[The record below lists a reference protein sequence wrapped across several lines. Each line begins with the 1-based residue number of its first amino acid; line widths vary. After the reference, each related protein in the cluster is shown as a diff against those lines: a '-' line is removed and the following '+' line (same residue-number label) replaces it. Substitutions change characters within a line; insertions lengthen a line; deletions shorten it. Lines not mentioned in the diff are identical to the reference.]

1 MSHVNKKADFA
12 LRLDLR
18 LPGQDDTTQDPEPGP
33 ADTQQEPPS
42 LEDIEVE
49 IYGPCA
55 DVAEELP
62 AYSNSSYEYPCTIF
76 FMQHSEADAPRVR
89 AWFSGDY
96 SGVTEPP
103 SAELNTNLSR
113 ALDST
118 LKGWR
123 QAAARAGLVTY
134 PLRIGAAL
142 RLADGSALPLGDPVL
157 FYNDPVAP
165 NVIVRSYTP
174 SSTNMLAYVEIR
186 ADMFVPMFAISDDA
200 DGEMIR
206 RLEALRPVSVD
217 FYATRQFPFAPDPL
231 TCTGLRGMMVGSGDN
246 AIRLRGFVFDAYEK
260 EYVQARAA
268 GDTDFRVVASVPWTG
283 GPFPEQRIPLSE
295 GAFANFDSMPEMTWK
310 ATAPEPDPEP
320 EEPEPEAPAIVRWE
334 AEVFTTDLRRAFRA
348 SMDAD
353 GTLTN
358 AVRNPD
364 GFFRL
369 TVHGHGLEC
378 GPVRCR
384 VTPWLRDKDF
394 PLGARREPIMLATGI
409 ILWDGNTDAPELTA
423 EVTAALPLFQGPPGP
438 RGRDAAAQNPTR
450 VIATHRAR
458 KGDPATNRN
467 RYLCRVAEGD
477 IGDIVVYVQEPLD
490 FDETEA
496 SDIYAE
502 VIINNGVGWNGNS
515 YIAVW
520 WDGEKW
526 RGENLSVNDIPD
538 RLPPP
543 TEDEVNNYITHFN
556 QRHPEGSSPV
566 SSFRFQFQTRVR
578 VRTQNG
584 YKRWRWSRKVRLV
597 PRLNKYVFRV
607 RRIRL
612 RAGSHDRPRH
622 RNKIASEWV
631 VFGQASKGWK
641 KL

>member
-1 MSHVNKKADFA
+1 MHVNRHADFPLQ
-12 LRLDLR
+12 LRIK
-18 LPGQDDTTQDPEPGP
+18 LPGQEDPPKDPEPPVTDDNPG
-33 ADTQQEPPS
+33 DKKT
-42 LEDIEVE
+42 EDISGLE
-49 IYGPCA
+49 IEIFGTLA
-55 DVAEELP
+55 DWKQKMP
-62 AYSNSSYEYPCTIF
+62 GYSNSRYNYPCSIF
-76 FMQHSEADAPRVR
+76 SLKHTETDAPRVR

-103 SAELNTNLSR
+103 SANLTTDLSTALNNL
-113 ALDST
+113 
-118 LKGWR
+118 LKDFCE
-123 QAAARAGLVTY
+123 AAGRAGIATSSF
-134 PLRIGAAL
+134 RIGAAV
-142 RLADGSALPLGDPVL
+142 RCADGSAVPIGEPA
-157 FYNDPVAP
+157 FF
-165 NVIVRSYTP
+165 NVDTIPEVGVRSYNP
-174 SSTNMLAYVEIR
+174 SETMMTAYVEIWT
-186 ADMFVPMFAISDDA
+186 DMFIPIFSLDEETASKLY
-200 DGEMIR
+200 R
-206 RLEALRPVSVD
+206 ALAARKPVSLD
-217 FYATRQFPFAPDPL
+217 FYATRQYPFCPDPL
-231 TCTGLRGMMVGSGDN
+231 TCTGLRTVTFREDPDTVRM
-246 AIRLRGFVFDAYEK
+246 RGFIYDKYER
-260 EYVQARAA
+260 EYIQARVLADA
-268 GDTDFRVVASVPWTG
+268 EFRVIASLPWTG
-283 GPFPEQRIPLSE
+283 QAFPEQPIPLTD
-295 GAFANFDSMPEMTWK
+295 GALADFDSMPEMHWQ
-310 ATAPEPDPEP
+310 AREPEP
-320 EEPEPEAPAIVRWE
+320 EPEPEPEAPALVRWE

-364 GFFRL
+364 GSFRL

-409 ILWDGNTDAPELTA
+409 ILWDGNTDAPGLTA

-477 IGDIVVYVQEPLD
+477 IGDIVVYVQEPLG
-490 FDETEA
+490 FDETGE
-496 SDIYAE
+496 SDIHAE
-502 VIINNGVGWNGNS
+502 VIINNGAGWNGNR

-526 RGENLSVNDIPD
+526 RGENLSINDIPD

-543 TEDEVNNYITHFN
+543 TEDEINDYIINFA
-556 QRHPEGSSPV
+556 QRHPEGNSPV

-584 YKRWRWSRKVRLV
+584 NKRWRWSRKVRLV

-631 VFGQASKGWK
+631 VFGKASEVRK

>member
-1 MSHVNKKADFA
+1 MHVNRHADFPLQ
-12 LRLDLR
+12 LRIK
-18 LPGQDDTTQDPEPGP
+18 LPGQEDPPKDPEPGS
-33 ADTQQEPPS
+33 ADTEQELPS
-42 LEDIEVE
+42 LDDIEVE
-49 IYGPCA
+49 IYGQSA

-62 AYSNSSYEYPCTIF
+62 AYHNSRYEYPCTIF
-76 FMQHSEADAPRVR
+76 SLQHSEADAPRVT

-103 SAELNTNLSR
+103 TSSLGGNLSR
-113 ALDST
+113 ALDSM
-118 LKGWR
+118 LKGFR

-142 RLADGSALPLGDPVL
+142 RLADGSAIPVGPPTFFYGDPVV
-157 FYNDPVAP
+157 PTV
-165 NVIVRSYTP
+165 VVRSYTP
-174 SSTNMLAYVEIR
+174 SSTYMSAYVEIR
-186 ADMFVPMFAISDDA
+186 ADMFVPMFAISDGA
-200 DGEMIR
+200 DGELIR
-206 RLEALRPVSVD
+206 RLETLRPVSVD

-268 GDTDFRVVASVPWTG
+268 EDTDFRVVASVPWTG

-295 GAFANFDSMPEMTWK
+295 GAFANFDSMPKMTWK
-310 ATAPEPDPEP
+310 ATA
-320 EEPEPEAPAIVRWE
+320 PEPEAPAIVRWE

-364 GFFRL
+364 GSFRL

-384 VTPWLRDKDF
+384 ITPWLRDKDF

-467 RYLCRVAEGD
+467 RYLCRVGAGV
-477 IGDIVVYVQEPLD
+477 IGDSVVYVQEPLD
-490 FDETEA
+490 FDETENPN
-496 SDIYAE
+496 IRAE
-502 VIINNGVGWNGNS
+502 VIINNGVGWNGNN

-526 RGENLSVNDIPD
+526 RGENLSINDIPD

-556 QRHPEGSSPV
+556 QRHPEGNSPV

-578 VRTQNG
+578 VRTGNG
-584 YKRWRWSRKVRLV
+584 NKKWRWSRKVRLV

-612 RAGSHDRPRH
+612 RAGSDDRPRP

-631 VFGQASKGWK
+631 VFGSVSEGWK